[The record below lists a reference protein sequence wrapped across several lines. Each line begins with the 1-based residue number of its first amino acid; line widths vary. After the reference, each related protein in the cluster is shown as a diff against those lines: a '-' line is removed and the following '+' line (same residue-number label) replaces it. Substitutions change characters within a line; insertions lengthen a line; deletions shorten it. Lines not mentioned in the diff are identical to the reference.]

1 MATATFTVQIYLS
14 GLLRNVTTD
23 VKGISIKYGRE
34 RVLDSFR
41 AGGCTL
47 SLNNQDNKYGP
58 LTGGTYGSAQ
68 WINAEVRVAV
78 NINSAS
84 VDTTLFRGT
93 VEDIDVLYPN
103 SLDSTVIIK
112 VLDGMSKLAKT
123 ELVDEIEGVTGNAT
137 FDQEVGSVRFT
148 NILNNAQVAYPAQPG
163 SPSAADPNTRDIDTS
178 SISMAAETVAQ
189 LATSTYAERLAFSE
203 DGAIFVYH
211 AKPGVGTVT
220 AGDRGNV
227 MAYRVRNDPGT
238 STSTFFVN
246 GSAASNSPPFT
257 RIDTSYGNELLY
269 TRGVYQRNGG
279 DIRSYEESVI
289 GIPAYGIRTV
299 VRNNLLNA
307 SDDDVYDACKNFV
320 ALHSQPALRV
330 AGVECKPFAMT
341 DPQAERVAKL
351 TIFDS
356 VFVDFQPAG
365 SGSVLRQAVRV
376 ESISHQITPKD
387 WTMRMGTSGSGDTV
401 FFILDSASFG
411 LLDTNKLAP

>member
-1 MATATFTVQIYLS
+1 MATASFTVEIYLA
-14 GLLRNVTTD
+14 GALRDVTTD

-41 AGGCTL
+41 AGTCTL

-58 LTGGTYGSAQ
+58 LTGGTYGDAQ

-93 VEDIDVLYPN
+93 VEDLDVIMPN
-103 SLDSTVIIK
+103 SLDSTVIVK

-123 ELVDEIEGVTGNAT
+123 ELVDVT
-137 FDQEVGSVRFT
+137 FSEEVGSTRFT

-178 SISMAAETVAQ
+178 SITMAAETVAQ
-189 LATSTYAERLAFSE
+189 LATSTYTERLAFSE

-211 AKPGVGTVT
+211 AKPGVGTV
-220 AGDRGNV
+220 AVGDRGNV
-227 MAYRVRNDPGT
+227 MAYRKRYSPGT
-238 STSTFFVN
+238 STSLFFQN
-246 GSAASNSPPFT
+246 GSGADTAPPFT
-257 RIDTSYGNELLY
+257 RLDTSYGNELLT

-279 DIRSYEESVI
+279 TIQTHENTAGV
-289 GIPAYGIRTV
+289 ALYGIRTV

-307 SDDDVYDACKNFV
+307 DDADVLTAAKNYV
-320 ALHSQPALRV
+320 DLHNAPALRV

-341 DPQAERVAKL
+341 DAQAQRVVKI
-351 TIFDS
+351 TIYDS
-356 VFVDFQPAG
+356 ITVDFQPAG
-365 SGSVLRQAVRV
+365 AGAVLRQQCRV

-387 WTMRMGTSGSGDTV
+387 WTFRMGTSGPGDTE
-401 FFILDSASFG
+401 FFILDSATFG
-411 LLDTNKLAP
+411 LLDSNKLAP